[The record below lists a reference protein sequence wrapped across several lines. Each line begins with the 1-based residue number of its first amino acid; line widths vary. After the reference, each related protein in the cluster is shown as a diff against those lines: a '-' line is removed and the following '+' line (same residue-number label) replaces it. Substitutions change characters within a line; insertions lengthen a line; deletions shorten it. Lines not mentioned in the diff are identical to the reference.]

1 MVVDTLLEHL
11 LCNVVDSIGFV
22 TAVMGKTHTSLN
34 PTESLILSGFFD
46 SIQEAAKAGKFQV
59 ESNLRKAS
67 L

>member
-46 SIQEAAKAGKFQV
+46 SIQEAAKAGKF
-59 ESNLRKAS
+59 
-67 L
+67 